1 MGGLT
6 SQGPLAKERQRTR
19 KELEIRNKAPAPGQN
34 WEGVKGENGELDREG
49 MQEDPTLELR
59 YEASTYCPWD
69 VLSKNR
75 AG

>member
-6 SQGPLAKERQRTR
+6 SQGPLANERQRTR
-19 KELEIRNKAPAPGQN
+19 RELEIRNKAPVPGQN
-34 WEGVKGENGELDREG
+34 WEGVMQENGELDREG
-49 MQEDPTLELR
+49 RQGDPTLELR
-59 YEASTYCPWD
+59 YEASSYCPSD